1 MRNRIALALFL
12 AFYGYYLIGGI
23 LTYKLANYFSFA
35 HYDFDYQIDL
45 FRASLYALAA
55 LGAFV
60 LAYATLSQ
68 IRLRKPLAPH
78 PRESQGEL
86 RVETVH
92 VVACLAVFVIGL
104 LGAFLMFREYG
115 WRIPS
120 LTSGS
125 DEWRTQISS
134 GLPQILYFHLVGAVL
149 IAYSLRG
156 AATKSLHRLLF
167 MGVMILSLFIIYLG
181 ASRSM
186 LVTPI
191 LVILI
196 DQWCR
201 QKLKTIWLFT
211 GTLAAGLVVFITGLL
226 RMGTDG
232 EQAIYL
238 LRFVADVAPEL
249 REFAKLL
256 DYIPDRADFLHGQMF
271 VNGVVIMV
279 PGKLIALLGG
289 AKELLWQPF
298 GEYLKNLYGYAF
310 AGGGLR
316 AGLIA
321 EYYANFGLFG
331 IILGFYAMGLLVR
344 FVDVKIMYVRGTTRL
359 FFLVLALSLA
369 TSTLFTFDGVVYK
382 LVAFSAAWIVYSLV
396 ALAARVSTAPQ
407 PTGVA

>member
-1 MRNRIALALFL
+1 MRSRIALALFL
-12 AFYGYYLIGGI
+12 IFYAYFFIGGI
-23 LTYKLANYFSFA
+23 VTYNLANYFSFA
-35 HYDFDYQIDL
+35 HYDFDYQINL

-55 LGAFV
+55 LGAFI
-60 LAYATLSQ
+60 LAYATFSYIRLHKSSAPVSPTLSQ
-68 IRLRKPLAPH
+68 EFQVRNI
-78 PRESQGEL
+78 
-86 RVETVH
+86 H
-92 VVACLAVFVIGL
+92 VIACGAVFAVGL
-104 LGAFLMFREYG
+104 IGAFLMFREYD

-120 LTSGS
+120 ITSGS

-149 IAYSLRG
+149 IAYSLRD
-156 AATKSLHRLLF
+156 ATTYQFHRRVF
-167 MGVMILSLFIIYLG
+167 MSIMIVSLFIIYLG

-191 LVILI
+191 LVMLI

-201 QKLKTIWLFT
+201 RKLKTIWLCT
-211 GTLAAGLVVFITGLL
+211 GVLSAGLVVFVTGLL
-226 RMGTDG
+226 RMGTDS

-249 REFAKLL
+249 REFAKLI
-256 DYIPDRADFLHGQMF
+256 DYIPDKADFLHGQMF
-271 VNGVVIMV
+271 VNGVVIMI

-289 AKELLWQPF
+289 AKEILWQPF

-331 IILGFYAMGLLVR
+331 VILGFYAMGFLVR
-344 FVDVKIMYVRGTTRL
+344 YVDIRIMFVRGTTRL

-382 LVAFSAAWIVYSLV
+382 LVSFAAAWIVYSLAVFV
-396 ALAARVSTAPQ
+396 AGFSTSQNAG
-407 PTGVA
+407 TV